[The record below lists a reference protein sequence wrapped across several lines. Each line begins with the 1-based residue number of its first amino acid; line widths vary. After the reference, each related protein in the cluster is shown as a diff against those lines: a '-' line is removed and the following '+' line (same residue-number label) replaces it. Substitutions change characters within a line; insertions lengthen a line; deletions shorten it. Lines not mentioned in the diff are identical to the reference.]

1 MLNIVFSLCSVILIR
16 KVNEQDKSS
25 GTVNSVKRRHTNV
38 AFAGL
43 DCSSTICDCRQGT
56 QKKACEPYKDWRV
69 IAGYF
74 DGDGSVIRM
83 IGSFTVGFSLH
94 FGDTW
99 RKQIQDVRIFIL
111 GQGLRVSEVI
121 EGRPRNGVTEY
132 HIQITQKESARKVG
146 RRMLPYLN
154 KKSEDV
160 KVMLD
165 YLDNRITGEEA
176 IGRLNASVTQGRR
189 SGKITQVLM
198 PYTLS
203 EGRKHNELLGA
214 ERLRDLRAS
223 QIPYQLRRRII
234 AYHTGSQMDLDTLS
248 ALFGISKH
256 VIKRI
261 VQKPLRSFSKC

>member
-1 MLNIVFSLCSVILIR
+1 MIR
-16 KVNEQDKSS
+16 KVNRQDRSFE
-25 GTVNSVKRRHTNV
+25 TANSVRCRQTDV
-38 AFAGL
+38 AFAEL
-43 DCSSTICDCRQGT
+43 DYSGRSYDRRQGT
-56 QKKACEPYKDWRV
+56 PKKPYESYRDWRV

-83 IGSFTVGFSLH
+83 IGSFTVGFSIH

-99 RKQIQDVRIFIL
+99 RKQIQDIRIFLL

-121 EGRPRNGVTEY
+121 EGRPRIGVTEY
-132 HIQITQKESARKVG
+132 QIQIAQKESARKVG

-154 KKSEDV
+154 KKREDV

-176 IGRLNASVTQGRR
+176 IERLNDLVIQGRR
-189 SGKITQVLM
+189 SGKITQVHM

-203 EGRKHNELLGA
+203 EGRRHNEILGA

-223 QIPYQLRRRII
+223 QIPYQLKRKIR
-234 AYHTGSQMDLDTLS
+234 AYNTESEMDLDTLS

-256 VIKRI
+256 IIKRV
-261 VQKPLRSFSKC
+261 VQKPLRSFSVC